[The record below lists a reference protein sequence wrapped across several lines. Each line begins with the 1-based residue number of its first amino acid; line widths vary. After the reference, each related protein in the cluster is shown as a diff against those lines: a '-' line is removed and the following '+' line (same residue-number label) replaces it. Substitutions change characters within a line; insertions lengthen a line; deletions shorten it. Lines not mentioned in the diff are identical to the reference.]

1 MIIFSPFPVAAKN
14 AAIVKMAVQNLDNL
28 STENNNNLAAE
39 INNVI
44 HATSA
49 ANNDNL
55 ETASLIAIEA
65 ANKVK
70 MMVSKFDNSSN
81 AETVQKV

>member
-1 MIIFSPFPVAAKN
+1 
-14 AAIVKMAVQNLDNL
+14 MAVQNLDNL
-28 STENNNNLAAE
+28 STENNNNNNLAAE

-49 ANNDNL
+49 NDNL

>member
-49 ANNDNL
+49 NDNL

-81 AETVQKV
+81 AETIQKV